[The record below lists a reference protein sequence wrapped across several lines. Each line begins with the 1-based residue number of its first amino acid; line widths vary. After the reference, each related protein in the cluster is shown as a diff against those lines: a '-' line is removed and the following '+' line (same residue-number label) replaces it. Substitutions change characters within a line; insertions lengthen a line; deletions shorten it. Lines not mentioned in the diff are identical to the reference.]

1 MTISCAIIVCDH
13 GLGHL
18 RRCAIEA
25 KNRQEKGEN
34 VTLFAPLKSM
44 ERITRIFPSLNGL
57 KILDFSTNTKL
68 ENYRHG
74 LTAAIGWIKNI
85 PNLDEFDLVICDNL
99 PEILSLRPDAIL
111 YAQFF
116 WHDIFQDLAKDYF
129 YFCENLLAKYCP
141 TIIGC
146 DLFAMNQVKSQPRYK
161 PVGLYF
167 VPELLEAVKKKSLE
181 SRTDLLITGGST
193 KSAHL
198 KIKEIINKILI
209 SGPKSFNYIHVD
221 SELLPD
227 DPPTWMIGADFSI
240 EMYCRLKA
248 AICRPGLG
256 VLTDLLTVGVK
267 PYLIYEPGNPEME
280 HNATVLEKHG
290 LGKIIIDI
298 HCLDKQKEF
307 IPISIV

>member
-1 MTISCAIIVCDH
+1 
-13 GLGHL
+13 
-18 RRCAIEA
+18 
-25 KNRQEKGEN
+25 
-34 VTLFAPLKSM
+34 
-44 ERITRIFPSLNGL
+44 
-57 KILDFSTNTKL
+57 
-68 ENYRHG
+68 
-74 LTAAIGWIKNI
+74 
-85 PNLDEFDLVICDNL
+85 
-99 PEILSLRPDAIL
+99 
-111 YAQFF
+111 
-116 WHDIFQDLAKDYF
+116 
-129 YFCENLLAKYCP
+129 
-141 TIIGC
+141 
-146 DLFAMNQVKSQPRYK
+146 MNQVKSQPRFK

-198 KIKEIINKILI
+198 KINEIINKILI

-227 DPPTWMIGADFSI
+227 YPPTWMIGADFSI

-267 PYLIYEPGNPEME
+267 PYLIYEPGNLEME
-280 HNATVLEKHG
+280 HNASVLEKHG
-290 LGKIIIDI
+290 LGKVIIDI